1 MDKHNLIWIGANKS
15 GNKTSTA
22 LRVAYAILAPAVIG
36 KNYDTN
42 ADRIY
47 VSGFSGGGRVSSMV
61 ATEYA
66 KLFKGAIFNSGV
78 NFWGKNKPKYY
89 DEIKKN
95 HYVFITGSKDFNL
108 RDTRKVY
115 IAYKR
120 AEIPNIKL
128 MVIPFMSHENP
139 RMSKYEEAIIFLDS
153 RVAN

>member
-1 MDKHNLIWIGANKS
+1 MA
-15 GNKTSTA
+15 
-22 LRVAYAILAPAVIG
+22 
-36 KNYDTN
+36 
-42 ADRIY
+42 
-47 VSGFSGGGRVSSMV
+47 
-61 ATEYA
+61 EYA

-78 NFWGKNKPKYY
+78 NFWGKKKPKYY

-95 HYVFITGSKDFNL
+95 HYVFITGTKDFNL

-153 RVAN
+153 RVANQTTAKIQKY